1 MYIFFFIINRSLK
14 VHVNVTEQN
23 KQVTKML
30 MASDNYTLITLNRTI
45 MWKHN
50 RTEPQPRRSVK
61 KPVTVPRS
69 LSNQSLLSLS
79 LRSRSISLNSPFYTI
94 LEPPAGDKSPQL
106 SAGKTSLR
114 INLRRFSYLSR
125 RNEYRRASQHPTW
138 RASVP
143 MYVSFSS
150 NISFKITS
158 FYELFIELSD
168 SVRAPSQR
176 P

>member
-79 LRSRSISLNSPFYTI
+79 PIQIHLSQFSILHNTR
-94 LEPPAGDKSPQL
+94 
-106 SAGKTSLR
+106 T
-114 INLRRFSYLSR
+114 SR
-125 RNEYRRASQHPTW
+125 RWQITTTFSRKNLASHQSPAVFLPI
-138 RASVP
+138 ASEWVP
-143 MYVSFSS
+143 ESFSASNLKSFSS
-150 NISFKITS
+150 HVCIFLI
-158 FYELFIELSD
+158 
-168 SVRAPSQR
+168 
-176 P
+176 